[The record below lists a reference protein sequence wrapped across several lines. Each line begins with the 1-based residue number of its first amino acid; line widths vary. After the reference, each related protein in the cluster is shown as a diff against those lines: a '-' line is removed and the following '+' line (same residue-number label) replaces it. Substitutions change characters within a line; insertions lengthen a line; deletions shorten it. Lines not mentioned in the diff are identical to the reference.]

1 MLYYFHSKKEIQIMN
16 LLNLKEQ
23 LLQYGEKI
31 GLQVDEETAEALTVH
46 SQITAKKYFTNSVYL
61 RFVVYKAGTI
71 HLFLTFDVAE
81 RTYDTLYLINHFND
95 NNPWFRAYITN
106 IKDKDYLELHY
117 TAICLKDEQEVMNT
131 FAYLMNDLLN
141 EDTLKLLTPIL
152 NAENI

>member
-31 GLQVDEETAEALTVH
+31 GLQVDEETAESLTVH

-71 HLFLTFDVAE
+71 HLFLTFDVSE
-81 RTYDTLYLINHFND
+81 RTYDTLYLIRF
-95 NNPWFRAYITN
+95 PS
-106 IKDKDYLELHY
+106 
-117 TAICLKDEQEVMNT
+117 
-131 FAYLMNDLLN
+131 
-141 EDTLKLLTPIL
+141 TLRI
-152 NAENI
+152 

>member
-31 GLQVDEETAEALTVH
+31 GLQVDEETGESLTVH

-71 HLFLTFDVAE
+71 HLFLTFDVSE

-106 IKDKDYLELHY
+106 IKDKDYL
-117 TAICLKDEQEVMNT
+117 
-131 FAYLMNDLLN
+131 
-141 EDTLKLLTPIL
+141 
-152 NAENI
+152 